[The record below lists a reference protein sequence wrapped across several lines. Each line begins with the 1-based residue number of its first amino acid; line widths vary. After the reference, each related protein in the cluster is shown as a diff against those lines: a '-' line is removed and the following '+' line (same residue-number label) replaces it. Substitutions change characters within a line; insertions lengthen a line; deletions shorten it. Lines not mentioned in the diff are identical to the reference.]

1 MGTEEETVRGCNYDY
16 STTWSSFNGRR
27 KVHIWDFELL
37 EAQPTQN
44 LSVLVGKF
52 DLLYSLP

>member
-1 MGTEEETVRGCNYDY
+1 MRGCNYDY

-44 LSVLVGKF
+44 ISVLVGKF